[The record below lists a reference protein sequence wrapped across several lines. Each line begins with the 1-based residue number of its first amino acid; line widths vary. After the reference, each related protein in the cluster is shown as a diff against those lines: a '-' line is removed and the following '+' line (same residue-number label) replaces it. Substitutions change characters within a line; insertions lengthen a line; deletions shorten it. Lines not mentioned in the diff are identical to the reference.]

1 MILTTITIMMAT
13 WMIMMM
19 LLLKGILVVTIIMM
33 VIMIMTVTMIMI
45 LFRWPQFLD
54 ASQFF
59 NRIRRGRTSIL
70 DPFASSSKK
79 DA

>member
-1 MILTTITIMMAT
+1 MTTVTIMMAT
-13 WMIMMM
+13 LMMM
-19 LLLKGILVVTIIMM
+19 MIILLKGILMVTIIMM

-70 DPFASSSKK
+70 DPFTSSSKK